1 MTPFAEIIRKNCK
14 NLCKEVTNSGR
25 EVTNSGRE
33 VTNSGRVPT
42 KTGNLRENLN
52 TPQEVFRRGNS
63 PSMNM
68 HICG

>member
-1 MTPFAEIIRKNCK
+1 MTPFTEIIRKNCK
-14 NLCKEVTNSGR
+14 NLCK